1 MKILLFLF
9 GLFWFSSAQ
18 AYESN
23 YLLCDNVVIEDF
35 IDYFKIG
42 GEVSPPLTRARNT
55 VFRWDRTM
63 VFESENLEYARLVNV
78 DTDFIA
84 YFTPSRVYKD
94 CELVKETSN

>member
-23 YLLCDNVVIEDF
+23 YLLCDRVIVEDF

-55 VFRWDRTM
+55 VFWWDRTM
-63 VFESENLEYARLVNV
+63 VFESEDLEYARLVNV

-84 YFTPSRVYKD
+84 YFTPSRIYKD
-94 CELVKETSN
+94 CKLVKGASN